1 MAEALRQAVGRFV
14 RATRANADVL
24 PPTRAEVLAQLER
37 DGPCTI
43 AELAARRGVRHQTMS
58 RMVADL
64 EQLDLVARAANP
76 ADARGFVISLA
87 GAGRAALDADRAAR
101 RDWLARAITE
111 RLDEDERTALADV
124 PRLLAKLVEQRRR
137 PPAYDDADMDP

>member
-1 MAEALRQAVGRFV
+1 VGRFV

-37 DGPCTI
+37 DGPCSI

-64 EQLDLVARAANP
+64 EQLDLVARA
-76 ADARGFVISLA
+76 
-87 GAGRAALDADRAAR
+87 
-101 RDWLARAITE
+101 
-111 RLDEDERTALADV
+111 
-124 PRLLAKLVEQRRR
+124 KLIGQRRR